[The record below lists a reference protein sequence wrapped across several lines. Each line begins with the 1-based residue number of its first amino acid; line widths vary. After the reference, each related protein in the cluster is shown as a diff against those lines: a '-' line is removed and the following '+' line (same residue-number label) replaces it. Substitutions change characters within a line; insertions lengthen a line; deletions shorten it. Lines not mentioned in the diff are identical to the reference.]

1 VSSRDEH
8 SRDDRH
14 ITIMKKIDM
23 VDLAS
28 FGMVG
33 SARMGRG
40 LDEAL

>member
-1 VSSRDEH
+1 MRGEGCRH
-8 SRDDRH
+8 DRH
-14 ITIMKKIDM
+14 ITITKKIDM

-33 SARMGRG
+33 SARMGRR